1 MSYEKSLGK
10 GNTIHKSPLLRSK
23 LRKVLSFLRERLS
36 RDVGPAKLLFWSD
49 KLQKKSG
56 RTKSRVLQLMVAE
69 TVLWNDDF

>member
-36 RDVGPAKLLFWSD
+36 RDVCPAKLLFWSD
-49 KLQKKSG
+49 KLQKKVVG
-56 RTKSRVLQLMVAE
+56 LNRVSYS
-69 TVLWNDDF
+69 